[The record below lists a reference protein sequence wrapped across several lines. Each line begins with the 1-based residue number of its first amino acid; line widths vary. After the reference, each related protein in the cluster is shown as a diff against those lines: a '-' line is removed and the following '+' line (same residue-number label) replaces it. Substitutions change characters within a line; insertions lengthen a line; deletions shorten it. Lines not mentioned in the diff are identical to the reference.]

1 MRRWMRYQK
10 TLNKKRWFEQDR
22 DRNGPITLFDFSTV
36 DDAVDAALVDESS
49 KKGGWR
55 ISDDSVIEGYSK
67 GAMHLIPTSDTYKQY
82 LRGDTSYLDPIL
94 LNDDASSLEKLETEE
109 EIKGDND
116 EEVAT
121 KFIPFVRW
129 KGNIDTRVNEKSD
142 VQRSGFC
149 AIRSPEFPFG
159 GVDLEGRYNGLEL
172 KCRSDGRQ
180 YSLMLKLES
189 LIPDDMYQCF
199 ITIPPTIPP
208 EAEICPDTGGRF
220 DNVVVLFEHFIVTS
234 SGRMKAQQRDLDNS
248 IRIRNVGV
256 SLMDGLDGPFEFDLA
271 RVRAVNYDEKG
282 VIGEAD

>member
-10 TLNKKRWFEQDR
+10 TLSKKRWFEQDR
-22 DRNGPITLFDFSTV
+22 ERNGPITLFDFSTL

-55 ISDDSVIEGYSK
+55 ISDDSVIGGYSK
-67 GAMHLIPTSDTYKQY
+67 GAMHLIPTSGTYKQY

-94 LNDDASSLEKLETEE
+94 LNDDVSILEKLGTEE
-109 EIKGDND
+109 EIKDDNG

-121 KFIPFVRW
+121 NFVPFARW

-180 YSLMLKLES
+180 YSIMLKLES

-199 ITIPPTIPP
+199 ITIPPTIPS
-208 EAEICPDTGGRF
+208 ETEICPDTGGRF

-248 IRIRNVGV
+248 VRIRNVGV
-256 SLMDGLDGPFEFDLA
+256 SLMDGLDGPFQFDLA
-271 RVRAVNYDEKG
+271 RVRAVNYDERG